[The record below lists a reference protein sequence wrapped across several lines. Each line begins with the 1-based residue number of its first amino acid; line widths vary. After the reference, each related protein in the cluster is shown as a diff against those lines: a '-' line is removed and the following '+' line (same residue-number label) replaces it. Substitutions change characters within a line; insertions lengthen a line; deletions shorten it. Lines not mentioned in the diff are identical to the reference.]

1 MRFRIVLCTA
11 AVLAAGRLP
20 GQPAKA
26 PDSGV
31 VIRTES
37 KLVLVDAIVTDK
49 KGNIVRDLEAKDF
62 RVSEDGKEQTLTSFS
77 FEADPTSPAYSEKR
91 NTILFFDATS
101 MNIGNMA
108 VARTAVL
115 KFLDSDAA
123 KNHRVAVVSFSGTF
137 RVVQNFTEDFE
148 RVKQALDKVGPF
160 STSTQPARALAGGGS
175 RPPTRQGQGQGRTLS
190 GGVTG
195 MNLDGRT
202 LVLVLT
208 DFLRALSGVNGR
220 KALVL
225 FSGGVFLPN
234 EQITRVTQASE
245 AASRSNVAIYPIEIR
260 DLTSPGLAQNKP
272 VAVKLAG
279 ISPAALRQLPIAFA
293 LGAMPEIAF
302 FQRGGGGAGGGG
314 GGGSRGGAGAG
325 PGAGT
330 GGGGGA
336 GGPSGNSNVGG
347 PGGGQNTPAGR
358 DTNAPGNN
366 LETALI
372 DVLYKLADETGGFV
386 TRAAENP
393 DDAMQRI
400 GHEQNEH
407 YLLGYVPPDSDEGSC
422 HTLKVKILRGGGLK
436 QRSRT
441 DYCKLKSR
449 DMLAGKPVEKLLESR
464 ATASQSGTVA
474 AAMQAPFFYTSANVA
489 RVNLAMDIA
498 TDTIKVEKQKGK
510 LGATIDVLGIA
521 YRPDGS
527 IGARFSDSVKLE
539 FADKKEAEA
548 LKQRPLHYENEF
560 DIASGEYTLKVA
572 FNTSGENF
580 GKVEAPLKVEAYDP
594 TKFSISGLAFSKE
607 IRPASGIGL
616 SLGAT
621 LPGEHTPLVSGDVQ
635 LLPAGT
641 SRFHKGETAAFYFE
655 VYEPLLAGVPST
667 PPTVGVQIRILDRKT
682 GEQQL
687 DTGLMRVD
695 LSKMQVAPV
704 IPVADRLPID
714 KLVAGSYVLE
724 LNALD
729 TANQSFK
736 RTAEFEVE

>member
-1 MRFRIVLCTA
+1 MPRAGRWRRATASSKFRISRRWLVRFRIVLSVA
-11 AVLAAGRLP
+11 AVFAAGRLP

-26 PDSGV
+26 PDSGA

-62 RVSEDGKEQTLTSFS
+62 RVSEDGKEQMITSFS

-101 MNIGNMA
+101 MNIGDMA

-160 STSTQPARALAGGGS
+160 STSTQPAKELAGGGS
-175 RPPTRQGQGQGRTLS
+175 RPPTRQGPGQGRTLS

-234 EQITRVTQASE
+234 EQITRVSQAAD

-272 VAVKLAG
+272 VSVELAG
-279 ISPAALRQLPIAFA
+279 ISPAALRRVPVAFA
-293 LGAMPEIAF
+293 LGVVPEIAF
-302 FQRGGGGAGGGG
+302 FQRGGGGAGGGAG
-314 GGGSRGGAGAG
+314 GGGAGGGGARGGAG
-325 PGAGT
+325 PGAGPGT
-330 GGGGGA
+330 GAGTGA
-336 GGPSGNSNVGG
+336 GGGQFPSGNSNLGG

-358 DTNAPGNN
+358 DTNMPGNN
-366 LETALI
+366 LETTLI

-400 GHEQNEH
+400 GREQNEH

-422 HTLKVKILRGGGLK
+422 HTLKVKLLRGGGLK

-441 DYCKLKSR
+441 DYCKVKSR

-464 ATASQSGTVA
+464 ATTSQPGTVA
-474 AAMQAPFFYTSANVA
+474 AAM
-489 RVNLAMDIA
+489 
-498 TDTIKVEKQKGK
+498 
-510 LGATIDVLGIA
+510 
-521 YRPDGS
+521 
-527 IGARFSDSVKLE
+527 
-539 FADKKEAEA
+539 
-548 LKQRPLHYENEF
+548 
-560 DIASGEYTLKVA
+560 
-572 FNTSGENF
+572 
-580 GKVEAPLKVEAYDP
+580 
-594 TKFSISGLAFSKE
+594 
-607 IRPASGIGL
+607 
-616 SLGAT
+616 
-621 LPGEHTPLVSGDVQ
+621 
-635 LLPAGT
+635 
-641 SRFHKGETAAFYFE
+641 
-655 VYEPLLAGVPST
+655 
-667 PPTVGVQIRILDRKT
+667 
-682 GEQQL
+682 
-687 DTGLMRVD
+687 
-695 LSKMQVAPV
+695 
-704 IPVADRLPID
+704 
-714 KLVAGSYVLE
+714 
-724 LNALD
+724 
-729 TANQSFK
+729 
-736 RTAEFEVE
+736 